1 MDVLLA
7 LIVNL
12 LKTREVIKSRYRDNA
27 ALSLQEITFSNA
39 DEVFLEKLNL
49 LIAEHMTDQEM
60 DVAFI
65 AKEMGVSRSLLFNK
79 IKALTGLGIIDYV
92 NKLRIDQASYLLLN
106 TSMNL
111 TEISEKVG
119 FSTLRYF
126 SRVFKNQRGIT
137 PSAYKKEGTAGEE
150 LKENY

>member
-1 MDVLLA
+1 
-7 LIVNL
+7 
-12 LKTREVIKSRYRDNA
+12 
-27 ALSLQEITFSNA
+27 
-39 DEVFLEKLNL
+39 
-49 LIAEHMTDQEM
+49 M

-111 TEISEKVG
+111 TEISAGGKRPSRRFIQISVRPAMEFLPFRIRRMESVG
-119 FSTLRYF
+119 GSLLACK
-126 SRVFKNQRGIT
+126 SQSDQRCKDQSFVRFIRQWK
-137 PSAYKKEGTAGEE
+137 YKC
-150 LKENY
+150 LCV